1 MRILGIDPGSRAT
14 GYGLVQVEGG
24 TLVRIDGG
32 VIRVGERSVARRLAK
47 IHARISEVILRGQPD
62 AIAIES
68 VFIARNPRS
77 ALLLGQARG
86 AALAACGGAGLGT
99 TEYAPSQ
106 VKVAVAGYGAAD
118 KTQVQRMV
126 QRILSLESERPSD
139 EADALAVAIC
149 HAHSSKLE
157 RIARGEAS
165 A

>member
-1 MRILGIDPGSRAT
+1 MRIVGIDPGSGAT

-32 VIRVGERSVARRLAK
+32 VIRVGDRPIAQRLAE

-68 VFIARNPRS
+68 VFTARNPRS

-86 AALAACGGAGLGT
+86 AALAACGQSGFGPA
-99 TEYAPSQ
+99 EYAPSQ
-106 VKVAVAGYGAAD
+106 VKVAVAGYGAAG
-118 KTQVQRMV
+118 KAQVQRMV
-126 QRILSLESERPSD
+126 QRILSLAAERPSD

-149 HAHSSKLE
+149 HAHSSRLE
-157 RIARGEAS
+157 RIVEREARP
-165 A
+165 